1 MHTKVTGCLAQ
12 IERWLYERFVLD
24 ETVKSVLCVPVVTP
38 DNDCFAVLEF
48 YRDVT
53 QPSFGREDLQIV
65 IVVTGWMGAAIH
77 QNQQRLALQKQQELN
92 DYLLEL
98 TKCYLANTLS
108 TDKLVSEVVVSFD
121 HLLCRSKI
129 MF

>member
-1 MHTKVTGCLAQ
+1 M
-12 IERWLYERFVLD
+12 
-24 ETVKSVLCVPVVTP
+24 PVVTP

-121 HLLCRSKI
+121 YLQCRSKI
-129 MF
+129 MS